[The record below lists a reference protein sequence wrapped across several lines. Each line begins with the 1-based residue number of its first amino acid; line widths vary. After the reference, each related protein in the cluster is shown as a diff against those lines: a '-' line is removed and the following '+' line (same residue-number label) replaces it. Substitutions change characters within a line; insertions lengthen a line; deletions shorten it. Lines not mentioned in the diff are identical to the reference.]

1 MVTVQELPNCTG
13 SYPRGLL
20 LSIRRSLWY
29 KMGAMIQPL
38 AKLAAVPLYVEL
50 ADSLQQLVEQGTL
63 RPGHRVP
70 SVRRMALQRDVSIS
84 TVLQAYTMLENRGF
98 LEARP
103 QSGYYVRPRLPLDTP
118 EPRMARPMAKPSYVG
133 VSDFT
138 AEVLAT
144 CVDPSYISL
153 GAACPAPSLFPT
165 KKLARVMGSV
175 ARNDPSLIGRYT
187 MNWAYEPLTREIARR
202 YLQAG
207 AALAHDE
214 LVITVGCTEAVNLA
228 LRAVTKPGDT
238 VAVETPAYFGILQLI
253 QSLNLRVLEIPTDS
267 REGLCLDAFR
277 DAIRQNDVK
286 ALFVMPS
293 FQNPLGA
300 CMPDSKK
307 EKLYELL
314 SEFDIPAIE
323 DDIYGDIHFS
333 ERRPKPLK
341 AWDRDGRVLLCSSFS
356 KTLAPGLRVGWIAPG
371 RYMERVKRLKFTNTL
386 GTPVVLQ
393 KTVSD
398 FLRDGGYD
406 HHLRSIRRAYQNQ
419 MHLVSQAILRHFPVG
434 TRLSRPQG
442 GFVLW
447 IELPS
452 RVDTLKLYTEA
463 LRHRINTAPGPLFS
477 VKERYRNCLRLNCG
491 LPWSDTV
498 ARALETV
505 GSLARQQI

>member
-1 MVTVQELPNCTG
+1 
-13 SYPRGLL
+13 
-20 LSIRRSLWY
+20 
-29 KMGAMIQPL
+29 MIQPL
-38 AKLAAVPLYVEL
+38 AKPTSVPLYVEL

-103 QSGYYVRPRLPLDTP
+103 QSGYYVKPRLTLNAL

-133 VSDFT
+133 VNDLT
-138 AEVLAT
+138 AEVLAHA
-144 CVDPSYISL
+144 VDPAYVPL
-153 GAACPAPSLFPT
+153 GAACPSAALFPT
-165 KKLARVMGSV
+165 KKLARVMGSA
-175 ARNDPSLIGRYT
+175 ARNDPSLMGRYA

-214 LVITVGCTEAVNLA
+214 LVITVGCTEALNLA

-238 VAVETPAYFGILQLI
+238 VAVETPAYFGILQMI

-267 REGLCLDAFR
+267 REGLCLDALR
-277 DAIRQNDVK
+277 EAIQQNEVK

-293 FQNPLGA
+293 YQNPLGS
-300 CMPDSKK
+300 CMPDAKK
-307 EKLYELL
+307 EKLYDLL
-314 SEFDIPAIE
+314 TEFDIPAIE

-341 AWDRDGRVLLCSSFS
+341 AWDTDGRVLLCSSFS
-356 KTLAPGLRVGWIAPG
+356 KTLAPSLRVGWIAPG
-371 RYMERVKRLKFTNTL
+371 RYMERVRRLKFTNTL
-386 GTPVVLQ
+386 GTPVILQ
-393 KTVSD
+393 KTISD

-419 MHLVSQAILRHFPVG
+419 LHLFSQAILRHFPAG

-447 IELPS
+447 LELPAGI
-452 RVDTLKLYTEA
+452 DTLTLYTEA
-463 LRHRINTAPGPLFS
+463 LKQQINTAPGALFS
-477 VKERYRNCLRLNCG
+477 VKDRYRNCLRMNCG
-491 LPWSDTV
+491 IPWSDVIAHAVETIG
-498 ARALETV
+498 AL
-505 GSLARQQI
+505 AKQQL

>member
-1 MVTVQELPNCTG
+1 
-13 SYPRGLL
+13 
-20 LSIRRSLWY
+20 
-29 KMGAMIQPL
+29 MIQPL
-38 AKLAAVPLYVEL
+38 AKPTAVPLYVEL

-84 TVLQAYTMLENRGF
+84 TVLQAYTVLENRGY

-103 QSGYYVRPRLPLDTP
+103 QSGYYVRPRLPLNIP
-118 EPRMARPMAKPSYVG
+118 EPRMAKPMAKPSYVG
-133 VSDFT
+133 VNDLT
-138 AEVLAT
+138 AEVLSHS
-144 CVDPSYISL
+144 VDPSFISL
-153 GAACPAPSLFPT
+153 GAACPAPSLFPV
-165 KKLARVMGSV
+165 KKLARVLGSA
-175 ARNDPSLIGRYT
+175 ARNDPSLLGRYS

-214 LVITVGCTEAVNLA
+214 LVVTVGCTEALNLA

-238 VAVETPAYFGILQLI
+238 VAVETPAYFGILEMI

-277 DAIRQNDVK
+277 DAVRQNEVK

-293 FQNPLGA
+293 FLNPLGS
-300 CMPDSKK
+300 CMPDAKK

-314 SEFDIPAIE
+314 CEFDIPAIE
-323 DDIYGDIHFS
+323 DDIYGDLHFS

-341 AWDRDGRVLLCSSFS
+341 AWDRDGRVLLCSSFC
-356 KTLAPGLRVGWIAPG
+356 KTLAPSLRVGWIAPG
-371 RYMERVKRLKFTNTL
+371 RYMERVKRLKFTNSL
-386 GTPVVLQ
+386 GTPVILQ

-419 MHLVSQAILRHFPVG
+419 LHLFSQAILRHFPVG

-447 IELPS
+447 LELPAK
-452 RVDTLKLYTEA
+452 VDTLKLYADA
-463 LRHRINTAPGPLFS
+463 LKHRITIAPGAMFS
-477 VKERYRNCLRLNCG
+477 VKERYRNSLRFNCG
-491 LPWSDTV
+491 IPWSDTLAQAV
-498 ARALETV
+498 ATV
-505 GSLARQQI
+505 GNLAKQQT

>member
-1 MVTVQELPNCTG
+1 
-13 SYPRGLL
+13 
-20 LSIRRSLWY
+20 
-29 KMGAMIQPL
+29 MIQPL
-38 AKLAAVPLYVEL
+38 VKPASAPLYIEL

-103 QSGYYVRPRLPLDTP
+103 QSGYYVRPRLPLNIP

-133 VSDFT
+133 VTDLT
-138 AEVLAT
+138 ADVLAHS
-144 CVDPSYISL
+144 VDPSYVSL

-165 KKLARVMGSV
+165 KKLSRILGSA
-175 ARNDPSLIGRYT
+175 ARNDPSLIGRYS
-187 MNWAYEPLTREIARR
+187 MNWAYEPLTREISRR

-207 AALAHDE
+207 AALSHDE
-214 LVITVGCTEAVNLA
+214 LVITVGCTEALNLA
-228 LRAVTKPGDT
+228 LRAVTKPGDA
-238 VAVETPAYFGILQLI
+238 VAVETPAYFGILQMI

-267 REGLCLDAFR
+267 REGLCLDALR
-277 DAIRQNDVK
+277 DAFVQNEVK
-286 ALFVMPS
+286 VLFVMPS
-293 FQNPLGA
+293 YQNPLGS
-300 CMPDSKK
+300 CMPDVKK

-314 SEFDIPAIE
+314 TEFDIPAIE
-323 DDIYGDIHFS
+323 DDIYGDLHFS

-356 KTLAPGLRVGWIAPG
+356 KTLAPSLRVGWVAPG
-371 RYMERVKRLKFTNTL
+371 RYLERVRRLKFTNTL
-386 GTPVVLQ
+386 GTPVILQ
-393 KTVSD
+393 KTISD

-419 MHLVSQAILRHFPVG
+419 LHLFSQAILRNFPAG

-447 IELPS
+447 LELPAGI
-452 RVDTLKLYTEA
+452 DTMKLYTEA
-463 LRHRINTAPGPLFS
+463 LKQRINTAPGALFS
-477 VKERYRNCLRLNCG
+477 VKDRYRNCLRLNCG
-491 LPWSDTV
+491 IPWSEVIGASVEAIGT
-498 ARALETV
+498 
-505 GSLARQQI
+505 LAKQQISS